1 MSCFNISQEK
11 LNNAS
16 YEDLSWLMESI
27 HNTYKIKGC
36 AWEKADKEY
45 LQAKCEEWELSPKGK
60 KDDLIVALQQAQTDY
75 EYAQLYSTKPNTK
88 PKKEK
93 AEKPKKEK
101 VETKK
106 EKVETKKEKAE
117 KPKKEKV
124 ETKVETKQK
133 TKKSDDESVP
143 EWAKGKTVADLKG
156 ICKEKQIKGA
166 SGKNKAQ
173 IIKLIEE
180 AGKAA
185 KEEPPKEESS
195 SDSDS
200 DSDSDSE
207 SETEEPKEEPEASDE
222 EEEEE
227 EEEEPEAS
235 DEEVKKRLKKLK
247 KAMKMGVSM
256 PCMDTLPQ
264 SFWEGKWMDGEG
276 TGTIRFVEDGAV
288 IGTVGNKEDPEMP
301 WIKKG
306 LYKAEDYELS
316 DVSDSESDSDSDSD
330 DDSEDDDKKGD
341 WEYDE
346 DNEQWVHSVTGQIK
360 WCDEK
365 PE

>member
-27 HNTYKIKGC
+27 HNTYKIKDC

-60 KDDLIVALQQAQTDY
+60 KDALIVALQQAQTDY
-75 EYAQLYSTKPNTK
+75 EYAQLYSTKPNIKPKKEKAEK

-101 VETKK
+101 VETK
-106 EKVETKKEKAE
+106 VD
-117 KPKKEKV
+117 
-124 ETKVETKQK
+124 TKQK

-143 EWAKGKTVADLKG
+143 EWAKGKTVADLKE

-180 AGKAA
+180 AGKAQLLKTINAAMKAA

-200 DSDSDSE
+200 DSE
-207 SETEEPKEEPEASDE
+207 SEP
-222 EEEEE
+222 
-227 EEEEPEAS
+227 EEEPE
-235 DEEVKKRLKKLK
+235 EEQKESYDDIKRKLDKLK
-247 KAMKMGVSM
+247 RAGKAGIDM
-256 PCMDTLPQ
+256 PCTDTLP
-264 SFWEGKWMDGEG
+264 SHFWEGKWMDGEG
-276 TGTIRFVEDGAV
+276 TGAIRFKEGGCV
-288 IGTVGNKEDPEMP
+288 IGMVGDAEDPYDP
-301 WIKKG
+301 WIKTG
-306 LYKAEDYELS
+306 IYKAQDYEVSEL
-316 DVSDSESDSDSDSD
+316 SDSESDSD
-330 DDSEDDDKKGD
+330 DSEDDDKEGD

>member
-1 MSCFNISQEK
+1 MSCFNITQEQ

-16 YEDLSWLMESI
+16 YQDLSWLMESI

-36 AWEKADKEY
+36 AWDKVDKEY
-45 LQAKCEEWELSPKGK
+45 LKAKCEDWELSPKGK
-60 KDDLIVALQQAQTDY
+60 TEDLIVALQQAQTDY
-75 EYAQLYSTKPNTK
+75 EYAQLYSIKPNIK

-106 EKVETKKEKAE
+106 
-117 KPKKEKV
+117 
-124 ETKVETKQK
+124 
-133 TKKSDDESVP
+133 SDDDSSP
-143 EWAKGKTVADLKG
+143 EWAKGKTVADLKE

-173 IIKLIEE
+173 LIKLIDE

-185 KEEPPKEESS
+185 KEEPPKEDSS

-207 SETEEPKEEPEASDE
+207 SE
-222 EEEEE
+222 EEEE
-227 EEEEPEAS
+227 EEEEPEES

-247 KAMKMGVSM
+247 KAMKMGVCM
-256 PCMDTLPQ
+256 PCMDPLPQ

-276 TGTIRFVEDGAV
+276 TGIIRFEEDGAV

-306 LYKAEDYELS
+306 IYKAEDY
-316 DVSDSESDSDSDSD
+316 SDSDDSDSDSD
-330 DDSEDDDKKGD
+330 DSDDDEDKGD
-341 WEYDE
+341 WVEKE
-346 DNEQWVHSVTGQIK
+346 EGQWEHTVSGKIK
-360 WCDEK
+360 WCDDK